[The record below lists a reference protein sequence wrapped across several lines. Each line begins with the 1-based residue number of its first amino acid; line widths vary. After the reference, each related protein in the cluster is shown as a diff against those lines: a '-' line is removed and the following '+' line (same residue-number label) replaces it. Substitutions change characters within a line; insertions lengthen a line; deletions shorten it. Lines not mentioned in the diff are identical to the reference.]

1 MTPVV
6 SVRRT
11 FALKSGER
19 PIRNPRRNE
28 PRMLT
33 MSVPAGK
40 AGPNALDAQRAVR
53 YLAPVPSAPPRQISA
68 KRNIAILSEA
78 KDLRLDRRCSISAAH
93 RAEDPSSSLRSS
105 SGLKSSNSD
114 SLLSRHQALR
124 SLLDRVD
131 GHHLPHR
138 ERGIRFPDRAERRGE
153 VDAAEADP
161 AADAA
166 HRGADRRQR

>member
-11 FALKSGER
+11 LALKSGER

-40 AGPNALDAQRAVR
+40 LGPNALDAQRAVR
-53 YLAPVPSAPPRQISA
+53 YLAPVPSAPPRQI
-68 KRNIAILSEA
+68 
-78 KDLRLDRRCSISAAH
+78 RRRRVMA
-93 RAEDPSSSLRSS
+93 
-105 SGLKSSNSD
+105 LKSSDSD

-131 GHHLPHR
+131 GHH
-138 ERGIRFPDRAERRGE
+138 
-153 VDAAEADP
+153 
-161 AADAA
+161 
-166 HRGADRRQR
+166 